1 MNTMRYFRF
10 RASLGP
16 TLAAAFLAGCAG
28 HQDSTPPPSAG
39 VAAAVASQPTAAA
52 PAPTVSSSPPASA
65 QAPRPAPI
73 AKVAFGTVDGKEVSL
88 YTLTNA
94 RGLVMKVTNYGAI
107 VTELHVPDRS
117 GKFDDIVAGYE
128 NLDGYLKSTPYFG
141 AMVGRVGNRIKN
153 GQFQLEGKT
162 YQLAINNPPNHLHG
176 GKKGWDKVVWDAEP
190 INTPNGPAIKFTY
203 VSKDGEEGYPG
214 TVTTNVTYSLTN
226 DNEFRIDMEATSD
239 KTTIVNMVHHT
250 YWNLAGYDSGPIL
263 DQELTLHADK
273 YTPGD
278 PVVPNG
284 TVKPVEGTPFDFTTG
299 KTMGKDMKAVVVKG
313 NPAGYDN
320 SFVVTGDPHALRP
333 VARVKDPKSGRV
345 MTLEADQPGVQFYA
359 GIFLDGTIKGKGH
372 VYNQYDAF
380 CLETQKFP
388 NSIDVP
394 AWRNEV
400 ILKPG
405 QTYKHVMIHRFST
418 E

>member
-1 MNTMRYFRF
+1 MRTIRF
-10 RASLGP
+10 RSSLGP
-16 TLAAAFLAGCAG
+16 ILAAAWLAGCGGPQATPTSPLPSVTAP
-28 HQDSTPPPSAG
+28 STPPQASVTSSP
-39 VAAAVASQPTAAA
+39 AA
-52 PAPTVSSSPPASA
+52 SSSA
-65 QAPRPAPI
+65 QSLATTPRAATI
-73 AKVAFGTVDGKEVSL
+73 AKAAFGAVDGKDVAL

-94 RGLVMKVTNYGAI
+94 NGLVLKVTNYGAI
-107 VTELHVPDRS
+107 VTELHVPDRD
-117 GKFDDIVAGYE
+117 GKLQDIVAGYE

-153 GQFQLEGKT
+153 GEFQLEGKT
-162 YQLAINNPPNHLHG
+162 YKLAINNPPNHLHG
-176 GKKGWDKVVWDAEP
+176 GKKGWDKVVWDAETSE
-190 INTPNGPAIKFTY
+190 TPSGPAITFRY
-203 VSKDGEEGYPG
+203 VSRDGEEGYPG
-214 TVTTNVTYSLTN
+214 TVTANVRYWLTN

-250 YWNLAGYDSGPIL
+250 YWNLAGYDSGTIL
-263 DQELTLHADK
+263 DHELTLRAGK

-284 TVKPVEGTPFDFTTG
+284 TVRAVQGTPFDFTVA

-313 NPAGYDN
+313 NPDGYDN
-320 SFVVTGDPHALRP
+320 NFVVDGDPHTLRP

-359 GIFLDGTIKGKGH
+359 GIFLDGTIRGKGH

-380 CLETQKFP
+380 CLETQAFP
-388 NSIDVP
+388 NSIGVP
-394 AWRNEV
+394 GWKNDV
-400 ILKPG
+400 ILRPG
-405 QTYKHVMIHRFST
+405 QTYRHVMIHRFST